1 MIRPASRGLAVMV
14 AAVAAGTF
22 SQGLDGLLGWSPLRW
37 YVVRVTSCG
46 PSPEVLVGL
55 PCFCPFVTVAGRG
68 VCRRQRRMA
77 AAGWASL
84 VFGLVDVVVSVV
96 DVLVG
101 SGRTPML
108 AWFSTRLER
117 EVGGPGRLGRLV
129 D

>member
-1 MIRPASRGLAVMV
+1 M
-14 AAVAAGTF
+14 AAVAVGISARAFTVTWMK
-22 SQGLDGLLGWSPLRW
+22 STA
-37 YVVRVTSCG
+37 VV
-46 PSPEVLVGL
+46 PSEGMTCESLPEVVVGL

-68 VCRRQRRMA
+68 VCRRQRWMA

-84 VFGLVDVVVSVV
+84 VFGLVNVVVSVA

>member
-1 MIRPASRGLAVMV
+1 MFLSLRDLSGSRGLLQ
-14 AAVAAGTF
+14 AAWDGCR
-22 SQGLDGLLGWSPLRW
+22 GLGQLGI
-37 YVVRVTSCG
+37 
-46 PSPEVLVGL
+46 
-55 PCFCPFVTVAGRG
+55 
-68 VCRRQRRMA
+68 
-77 AAGWASL
+77 
-84 VFGLVDVVVSVV
+84 GLVDVVVSVA

>member
-1 MIRPASRGLAVMV
+1 
-14 AAVAAGTF
+14 
-22 SQGLDGLLGWSPLRW
+22 
-37 YVVRVTSCG
+37 
-46 PSPEVLVGL
+46 
-55 PCFCPFVTVAGRG
+55 
-68 VCRRQRRMA
+68 MA
-77 AAGWASL
+77 AAGWVSL
-84 VFGLVDVVVSVV
+84 VFGLVDVVVNVA